1 MASSVSANNGTTFTL
16 NLLTSNEEEQAIYV
30 VGNFN
35 RWRVA
40 DEHCRMQQVAAGHF
54 RLTLPLASLP
64 EILEYKY
71 ARGSWDHVELDEH
84 GNDRPNRQVLRS
96 RHEVT
101 DEVVRWKKDR
111 FSYPGD
117 LLPKI
122 EIIEQDFDMPA
133 SVQTRRIAALLPHN
147 YYETNR
153 RYPVLYLQDGQNL
166 FDDYAPYGNWAV
178 DKRLA
183 QLQQEGRGD
192 VIIIAIDHAMDKRIV
207 EFTPST
213 TSTQFGKGQG
223 RSYVKFLAER
233 LKPYIDQRFRTLAD
247 CHNTGIGGSS
257 MGGLISIYAGMMYPE
272 VYGRLMVF
280 SPSLWVT
287 PNIPFQLLN
296 LKQPFSGRVYLYG
309 GKKESSTMIPN
320 LQRLKKALENHAS
333 SKKPAFY
340 LAIDPDGEHNEAR
353 WGEEFPAALSWLFF
367 HDQLTTT

>member
-16 NLLTSNEEEQAIYV
+16 HLLTTNEEEQSIYV

-40 DEHCRMQQVAAGHF
+40 DEGCRMQQVAEGHYQ
-54 RLTLPLASLP
+54 LKLPLAALP
-64 EILEYKY
+64 EVLEYKY

-101 DEVVRWKKDR
+101 DKVLRWKKDR
-111 FSYPGD
+111 FSYPGA

-122 EIIEQDFDMPA
+122 EIIEQDFEMPS

-166 FDDYAPYGNWAV
+166 FDDYVPYGNWAV

-183 QLQQEGRGD
+183 LLQQEGRGD

-223 RSYVKFLAER
+223 RSYVTFLAER
-233 LKPYIDQRFRTLAD
+233 LKPYIDRRFRTLTN

-272 VYGRLMVF
+272 IYGRLMVF

-320 LQRLKKALENHAS
+320 LKRLKKALESQDAVT
-333 SKKPAFY
+333 KPEFF
-340 LAIDPDGEHNEAR
+340 LSVDPDGEPNEAR
-353 WGEEFPAALSWLFF
+353 GGEEFPAALSWLFF